1 MNIETLA
8 KDEFIKSTIE
18 KNFLNEKIFILAFE
32 QGYKTGYSSAQPE
45 MYTIIAFKEDLINN
59 KGLSDLVC
67 LQNNISIQQ
76 YNSLLDWFISEQ
88 NAIARK
94 YAGTFDV
101 FQHWKNWVKK
111 NIPAIPQHSTKTQ
124 SGKL

>member
-32 QGYKTGYSSAQPE
+32 QGYKTGYSNAQPE

-59 KGLSDLVC
+59 KGLSD
-67 LQNNISIQQ
+67 
-76 YNSLLDWFISEQ
+76 
-88 NAIARK
+88 
-94 YAGTFDV
+94 
-101 FQHWKNWVKK
+101 
-111 NIPAIPQHSTKTQ
+111 
-124 SGKL
+124 